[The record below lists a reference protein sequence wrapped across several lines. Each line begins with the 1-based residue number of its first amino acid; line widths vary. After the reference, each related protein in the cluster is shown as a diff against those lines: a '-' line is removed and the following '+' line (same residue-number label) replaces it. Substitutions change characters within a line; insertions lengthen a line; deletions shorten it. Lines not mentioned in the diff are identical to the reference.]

1 MRTLRRICGRAA
13 GEPGS
18 ASLGGGRRN
27 RYGNRYG
34 DSLFSMSL
42 LCHLCN
48 ADLEDEDLDE
58 DMGGGGR
65 AAGEPGSASP
75 GGGRRNRYDD
85 FGGDLSDEMDDFIVD
100 GEDGDRRRAR
110 RRRDARVAQA
120 AGLST
125 AAVQVRHVDIRP
137 AHSRLNPLWG
147 GGGVLNYSA
156 AAFHILMSV
165 AYPLSCCQPSF
176 LQAA

>member
-1 MRTLRRICGRAA
+1 MPFPAPGLLCQLSPVPHPYQNAVTLSLCNTSVSQTWRMRTLTHMGGGGRAA
-13 GEPGS
+13 GEPFQM
-18 ASLGGGRRN
+18 L
-27 RYGNRYG
+27 
-34 DSLFSMSL
+34 L
-42 LCHLCN
+42 LCHFCN

-125 AAVQVRHVDIRP
+125 AAVQVRYVDI
-137 AHSRLNPLWG
+137 
-147 GGGVLNYSA
+147 
-156 AAFHILMSV
+156 
-165 AYPLSCCQPSF
+165 C
-176 LQAA
+176 

>member
-1 MRTLRRICGRAA
+1 MFYSWPATSAVTCFRRPFQI
-13 GEPGS
+13 
-18 ASLGGGRRN
+18 L
-27 RYGNRYG
+27 
-34 DSLFSMSL
+34 L
-42 LCHLCN
+42 LCYNSN
-48 ADLEDEDLDE
+48 ADLEDEDLEE

-125 AAVQVRHVDIRP
+125 AAVQVSLVSLGISELVGLQQQPCACCSTGKRRCRHLLLCIP
-137 AHSRLNPLWG
+137 ASCRRACCRSPFPG
-147 GGGVLNYSA
+147 KCSA
-156 AAFHILMSV
+156 
-165 AYPLSCCQPSF
+165 CTG
-176 LQAA
+176 

>member
-1 MRTLRRICGRAA
+1 
-13 GEPGS
+13 
-18 ASLGGGRRN
+18 
-27 RYGNRYG
+27 
-34 DSLFSMSL
+34 
-42 LCHLCN
+42 
-48 ADLEDEDLDE
+48 
-58 DMGGGGR
+58 MGGGGR

-125 AAVQVRHVDIRP
+125 AAVQVGEGGDAQCGALLVAWSWCRLRYVWGAWVTLLAVPMNACLAADASADI
-137 AHSRLNPLWG
+137 
-147 GGGVLNYSA
+147 
-156 AAFHILMSV
+156 
-165 AYPLSCCQPSF
+165 
-176 LQAA
+176 